1 MQRPSERQKSAR
13 ERLHSVLTA
22 LTADKQAQADL
33 IELIDDYYM
42 RRIASAETVEDWRT
56 ERMNRAVARKVMQLL
71 TEVANG

>member
-1 MQRPSERQKSAR
+1 
-13 ERLHSVLTA
+13 VLNSLAT
-22 LTADKQAQADL
+22 DKQAQADL